1 MSTKSGGIER
11 AFREEAEAGAIL
23 GLPNDP
29 AQLDL
34 LRDEHGALP
43 NNVFRLARNRERG
56 AGRPAGSKNKRN
68 ESLAKLVCQQ
78 HGDPVLFMAS
88 LYSMP
93 LDQVVELMKIAAPG
107 AGKAP
112 PGDLAA
118 KALAVQLQ
126 AAKEVSQY
134 VHSKKPVETNIGLTE
149 DFRAIFVGSTPE
161 QIALQHAHDAVN
173 SGMVSRDQIS
183 TMRIIEGEFSVVDD
197 DEDDA
202 T

>member
-1 MSTKSGGIER
+1 MER
-11 AFREEAEAGAIL
+11 AFREEADSGALL

-29 AQLDL
+29 EQLDM
-34 LRDEHGALP
+34 LRDKHGALP
-43 NNVFRLARNRERG
+43 KNVFQLARAQG
-56 AGRPAGSKNKRN
+56 PGRRPGSKNKRN
-68 ESLAKLVCQQ
+68 ANLAKLVCQQ

-134 VHSKKPVETNIGLTE
+134 VHSKKPVETSIGLTE
-149 DFRAIFVGSTPE
+149 DFRAIFVGSSPE
-161 QIALQHAHDAVN
+161 QIALQRAHDAVN
-173 SGMVSRDQIS
+173 SGMVSRDQIAG
-183 TMRIIEGEFSVVDD
+183 MRIIEGEFSVFDD
-197 DEDDA
+197 DGDGEDDA
-202 T
+202 P